1 MKLDLSPTSWGRV
14 IAVTVAGTAF
24 FIAVAFFVDSFNFP
38 YLSPEAL
45 WHAQMTDLM
54 LPLVLGGSFLFFLMW
69 KIRQLAIAQRDL
81 SIVAATDSL
90 TAVLNRGAFS
100 MLVEAFLEQA
110 RKQASVNSAVNSG
123 ALLIIDAD
131 HFKAINDRLGHDCGD
146 QALKLI
152 AQAIKAQLR
161 GGDIVGRIGG
171 EEFGVFLPGVDPSQ
185 SWLVA
190 ESIRRRIRE
199 MEFSPGGRSCPLS
212 VSIGGTSFRGSTT
225 YEQIFS
231 AADKRLY
238 TAKSNGRDQVSFDPA
253 EASPAPL
260 PSVATVH

>member
-1 MKLDLSPTSWGRV
+1 MRLDLSPTSWGRV
-14 IAVTVAGTAF
+14 IAVTAAGTAF

-45 WHAQMTDLM
+45 WRAQLTDLM

-100 MLVEAFLEQA
+100 MLVEAYLEQT
-110 RKQASVNSAVNSG
+110 RKQEQAHSG

-131 HFKAINDRLGHDCGD
+131 HFKSINDRHGHDCGD

-152 AQAIKAQLR
+152 AQAIKGQLR

-171 EEFGVFLPGVDPSQ
+171 EEFGVFLPGVDPSH
-185 SWLVA
+185 SWVVA

-199 MEFSPGGRSCPLS
+199 MDFSPGGRPCPLS
-212 VSIGGTSFRGSTT
+212 VSIGGTSFTGPTT
-225 YEQIFS
+225 FEEIFV
-231 AADKRLY
+231 AADRRLY
-238 TAKSNGRDQVSFDPA
+238 AAKSNGRDQVSFDPSG
-253 EASPAPL
+253 ASL
-260 PSVATVH
+260 VPSGAIVH

>member
-14 IAVTVAGTAF
+14 IAVTAAGTAF

-38 YLSPEAL
+38 YLSPEAV
-45 WHAQMTDLM
+45 WRAQLTDLM
-54 LPLVLGGSFLFFLMW
+54 LPLVLGGSFLSFLMW

-81 SIVAATDSL
+81 SVIAATDSL

-100 MLVEAFLEQA
+100 MLVEAYLEQT
-110 RKQASVNSAVNSG
+110 RKQAPANSG

-131 HFKAINDRLGHDCGD
+131 HFKSINDRLGHDCGD

-152 AQAIKAQLR
+152 AQAIKGQLR

-185 SWLVA
+185 SWVVA
-190 ESIRRRIRE
+190 ESIRRRIKE
-199 MEFSPGGRSCPLS
+199 MDFSPGGRPCPLS
-212 VSIGGTSFRGSTT
+212 VSIGGTSFSGPIT
-225 YEQIFS
+225 YEEIFL
-231 AADKRLY
+231 AADRRLY
-238 TAKSNGRDQVSFDPA
+238 AAKSNGRDQVSFDPTN
-253 EASPAPL
+253 PL
-260 PSVATVH
+260 QTPQPSVITVH

>member
-1 MKLDLSPTSWGRV
+1 MKLGLSPTSWSRV
-14 IAVTVAGTAF
+14 IAVTAAGTAF

-38 YLSPEAL
+38 YLSPEAI
-45 WHAQMTDLM
+45 WRAQMTDLM

-81 SIVAATDSL
+81 SVVAATDSL

-100 MLVEAFLEQA
+100 MLVEAYLEQT
-110 RKQASVNSAVNSG
+110 RKQEQANSG

-131 HFKAINDRLGHDCGD
+131 HFKLINDRLGHDCGD

-152 AQAIKAQLR
+152 AQEIKGQLR

-171 EEFGVFLPGVDPSQ
+171 EEFGVFLPGVDPAQ
-185 SWLVA
+185 SWVVA

-199 MEFSPGGRSCPLS
+199 MDFSPGGRPCPLS
-212 VSIGGTSFRGSTT
+212 VSIGGTSFTGPTT
-225 YEQIFS
+225 YEEIFV
-231 AADKRLY
+231 AADRRLY

-253 EASPAPL
+253 GASPVPL
-260 PSVATVH
+260 PGIATVH

>member
-1 MKLDLSPTSWGRV
+1 MKADLSATSWGRV
-14 IAVTVAGTAF
+14 IAVTIAGTAF

-38 YLSPEAL
+38 YLSPEAV
-45 WHAQMTDLM
+45 WRAQLTDLL
-54 LPLVLGGSFLFFLMW
+54 LPLALGGSFLFFLMW

-81 SIVAATDSL
+81 SVIAATDSL
-90 TAVLNRGAFS
+90 TTVLNRGAFS
-100 MLVEAFLEQA
+100 MLVEAYLEQV
-110 RKQASVNSAVNSG
+110 RRQSSVKSG

-131 HFKAINDRLGHDCGD
+131 HFKLINDRLGHDCGD

-152 AQAIKAQLR
+152 AQAIKGQLR
-161 GGDIVGRIGG
+161 GSDIVGRIGG

-199 MEFSPGGRSCPLS
+199 MDFSPGGRSCPLS
-212 VSIGGTSFRGSTT
+212 VSIGGTSFSGPTT
-225 YEQIFS
+225 YEEIFS

-238 TAKSNGRDQVSFDPA
+238 AAKSNGRDQVSFDPA
-253 EASPAPL
+253 ESALVTLANA
-260 PSVATVH
+260 ATMH

>member
-14 IAVTVAGTAF
+14 IAVTIVGTAF

-38 YLSPEAL
+38 YLSPEAV
-45 WHAQMTDLM
+45 WRAQMTDLM

-81 SIVAATDSL
+81 SVIAATDSL

-100 MLVEAFLEQA
+100 MLVEAYLEQTH
-110 RKQASVNSAVNSG
+110 KQEQTRSG

-131 HFKAINDRLGHDCGD
+131 HFKSINDRLGHDCGD

-152 AQAIKAQLR
+152 AQAIKGQLR
-161 GGDIVGRIGG
+161 GGDLVGRIGG

-185 SWLVA
+185 SWVVA

-199 MEFSPGGRSCPLS
+199 MDFSPGGRPCPLS
-212 VSIGGTSFRGSTT
+212 VSIGGTSFTGPIT
-225 YEQIFS
+225 YEEIFS
-231 AADKRLY
+231 AADRRLY

-253 EASPAPL
+253 GVSPPL

>member
-14 IAVTVAGTAF
+14 IAVTAVGTAF

-38 YLSPEAL
+38 YLSPEAV
-45 WHAQMTDLM
+45 WRAQMTDLM

-81 SIVAATDSL
+81 SVIAATDSL

-100 MLVEAFLEQA
+100 MLVEAYLEQT
-110 RKQASVNSAVNSG
+110 RKQEQTRSG

-131 HFKAINDRLGHDCGD
+131 HFKLINDRLGHDCGD

-152 AQAIKAQLR
+152 AQAIKGQLR

-185 SWLVA
+185 SWVVA

-199 MEFSPGGRSCPLS
+199 MEFSPGGRPCPLS
-212 VSIGGTSFRGSTT
+212 VSIGGTSFTGPIT
-225 YEQIFS
+225 YEEIFS

-253 EASPAPL
+253 GTSPAPA
-260 PSVATVH
+260 PGVATVH

>member
-1 MKLDLSPTSWGRV
+1 MRIDLSPTGWGRV
-14 IAVTVAGTAF
+14 IAVTIAGTAF

-38 YLSPEAL
+38 YLSREAV
-45 WHAQMTDLM
+45 WRAQMTDLM

-81 SIVAATDSL
+81 SVIAATDSL

-100 MLVEAFLEQA
+100 MLVEAYLEQT
-110 RKQASVNSAVNSG
+110 RKQEQTRSG

-131 HFKAINDRLGHDCGD
+131 HFKLINDRLGHDCGD

-152 AQAIKAQLR
+152 AQAIKGQLR

-185 SWLVA
+185 SWVVA

-199 MEFSPGGRSCPLS
+199 MDFSPGGRPCPLS
-212 VSIGGTSFRGSTT
+212 VSIGGTSFTGPIT
-225 YEQIFS
+225 YQEIFS
-231 AADKRLY
+231 AADRRLY

-253 EASPAPL
+253 AAAPVPQ

>member
-14 IAVTVAGTAF
+14 LAVTVVGPAF

-38 YLSPEAL
+38 YLSPEAV
-45 WHAQMTDLM
+45 WRAQMTDLM

-81 SIVAATDSL
+81 SIIAATDSL

-100 MLVEAFLEQA
+100 MLVEAYLEQT
-110 RKQASVNSAVNSG
+110 RKQEQTRSG

-131 HFKAINDRLGHDCGD
+131 HFKSINDRLGHDCGD

-152 AQAIKAQLR
+152 AQAIKGQLR

-185 SWLVA
+185 SWVVA

-199 MEFSPGGRSCPLS
+199 MDFSPGGRPCPLS
-212 VSIGGTSFRGSTT
+212 VSIGGTSFTGPIT
-225 YEQIFS
+225 YEEIFS

-253 EASPAPL
+253 GATPVPP
-260 PSVATVH
+260 PSAATVH

>member
-1 MKLDLSPTSWGRV
+1 MRIDLSPTSWGRV
-14 IAVTVAGTAF
+14 IAVTAAGTAF

-45 WHAQMTDLM
+45 WRAQLTDLM

-100 MLVEAFLEQA
+100 MLVEAYLEQT
-110 RKQASVNSAVNSG
+110 RKQEQVHSG

-131 HFKAINDRLGHDCGD
+131 HFKSINDRHGHDCGD

-152 AQAIKAQLR
+152 AQAIKGQLR

-171 EEFGVFLPGVDPSQ
+171 EEFGVFLPGVDPSH
-185 SWLVA
+185 SWVVA

-199 MEFSPGGRSCPLS
+199 MDFSPGGRPCPLS
-212 VSIGGTSFRGSTT
+212 VSIGGTSFSGPTT
-225 YEQIFS
+225 FEEIFV
-231 AADKRLY
+231 AADRRLY
-238 TAKSNGRDQVSFDPA
+238 AAKSNGRDQVSFDPTG
-253 EASPAPL
+253 ASL
-260 PSVATVH
+260 VPSSAIVH

>member
-14 IAVTVAGTAF
+14 IAVTAAGTAF

-38 YLSPEAL
+38 YLSPEAV
-45 WHAQMTDLM
+45 WRAQLTDLM
-54 LPLVLGGSFLFFLMW
+54 LPLVLGGSFLFLLMW

-100 MLVEAFLEQA
+100 MLVEAYLEQT
-110 RKQASVNSAVNSG
+110 RKQEQTRSG

-152 AQAIKAQLR
+152 AQAIKGQLR

-190 ESIRRRIRE
+190 EAIRRRIRE
-199 MEFSPGGRSCPLS
+199 MDFSPGGRSCPLS
-212 VSIGGTSFRGSTT
+212 VSIGGTSFSGPTT
-225 YEQIFS
+225 YEAIFS
-231 AADKRLY
+231 AADRRLY
-238 TAKSNGRDQVSFDPA
+238 AAKSNGRDQVSFDPT
-253 EASPAPL
+253 EASQVSQ

>member
-1 MKLDLSPTSWGRV
+1 MRIDLSPTSWGRV
-14 IAVTVAGTAF
+14 IAVTTAGTAF

-38 YLSPEAL
+38 YLSREAV
-45 WHAQMTDLM
+45 WRAQMTDLL
-54 LPLVLGGSFLFFLMW
+54 LPLALGGSFLFFLMW

-81 SIVAATDSL
+81 SVIAATDSL

-100 MLVEAFLEQA
+100 MLVEAYLEQT
-110 RKQASVNSAVNSG
+110 RKEEQTRSG

-131 HFKAINDRLGHDCGD
+131 HFKLINDRLGHDCGD

-152 AQAIKAQLR
+152 AQAIKGQLR

-185 SWLVA
+185 SWMVA

-199 MEFSPGGRSCPLS
+199 MDFSPGGRPCPLS
-212 VSIGGTSFRGSTT
+212 VSIGGASFTGPIT
-225 YEQIFS
+225 YEEIFS
-231 AADKRLY
+231 AADRRLY

-253 EASPAPL
+253 GAAPVPQ
-260 PSVATVH
+260 PSVTTVH

>member
-14 IAVTVAGTAF
+14 ISVTVAGTAF

-38 YLSPEAL
+38 YLSTEAVRRAEL
-45 WHAQMTDLM
+45 TDLL
-54 LPLVLGGSFLFFLMW
+54 LPLLLGGSFLFFLMW

-100 MLVEAFLEQA
+100 MLVEAYLEQTRKQEQA
-110 RKQASVNSAVNSG
+110 RPG

-131 HFKAINDRLGHDCGD
+131 HFKSINDRLGHDSGD

-152 AQAIKAQLR
+152 AQAIKGQLR
-161 GGDIVGRIGG
+161 GVDIVGRIGG
-171 EEFGVFLPGVDPSQ
+171 EEFGVFLPGVEPAQ

-212 VSIGGTSFRGSTT
+212 VSIGGISFSGPTT
-225 YEQIFS
+225 YEAIFS
-231 AADKRLY
+231 AADRRLY
-238 TAKSNGRDQVSFDPA
+238 AAKSNGRDQVSFDPA
-253 EASPAPL
+253 EASQLSQPGA
-260 PSVATVH
+260 ATVH

>member
-14 IAVTVAGTAF
+14 VAVTAAGTAF

-38 YLSPEAL
+38 YLSPEAV
-45 WHAQMTDLM
+45 WRAQMTDLL

-81 SIVAATDSL
+81 SVVAATDSL

-100 MLVEAFLEQA
+100 MLVEAYLEQT
-110 RKQASVNSAVNSG
+110 RKLEQTSSG

-131 HFKAINDRLGHDCGD
+131 HFKSINDRLGHDCGD

-152 AQAIKAQLR
+152 AQAIKGQLR
-161 GGDIVGRIGG
+161 GSDIVGRIGG

-185 SWLVA
+185 SWVVA

-199 MEFSPGGRSCPLS
+199 MDFSPGGRSCPLS
-212 VSIGGTSFRGSTT
+212 VSIGGTSFRGPTT
-225 YEQIFS
+225 YEEIFS
-231 AADKRLY
+231 AADRRLY
-238 TAKSNGRDQVSFDPA
+238 KAKSNGRDQVSFDPA
-253 EASPAPL
+253 EASLMPL
-260 PSVATVH
+260 PSVATLH

>member
-14 IAVTVAGTAF
+14 IAVTVVGTAF

-38 YLSPEAL
+38 YLSPEAV
-45 WHAQMTDLM
+45 WRAKMTDLL

-81 SIVAATDSL
+81 SIIAATDSL

-100 MLVEAFLEQA
+100 MLVEAYLEQT
-110 RKQASVNSAVNSG
+110 RKQEQTRSG

-131 HFKAINDRLGHDCGD
+131 HFKSINDRLGHDCGD

-152 AQAIKAQLR
+152 AQAIKGQLR

-171 EEFGVFLPGVDPSQ
+171 EEFGVFLPGVDP
-185 SWLVA
+185 
-190 ESIRRRIRE
+190 
-199 MEFSPGGRSCPLS
+199 
-212 VSIGGTSFRGSTT
+212 
-225 YEQIFS
+225 
-231 AADKRLY
+231 
-238 TAKSNGRDQVSFDPA
+238 
-253 EASPAPL
+253 
-260 PSVATVH
+260 

>member
-14 IAVTVAGTAF
+14 IAVTAAGTAF

-38 YLSPEAL
+38 YLSPEAV
-45 WHAQMTDLM
+45 WRAQMTDLM

-100 MLVEAFLEQA
+100 MLVEAYLEQA
-110 RKQASVNSAVNSG
+110 RKQEQTHSG

-131 HFKAINDRLGHDCGD
+131 HFKLINDRLGHDCGD

-152 AQAIKAQLR
+152 AQAIKGQLR

-190 ESIRRRIRE
+190 EAIRRRIRE
-199 MEFSPGGRSCPLS
+199 MDFSPGGRSCPLS
-212 VSIGGTSFRGSTT
+212 VSIGGTSFSGPTT
-225 YEQIFS
+225 YEAIFS
-231 AADKRLY
+231 AADRRLY
-238 TAKSNGRDQVSFDPA
+238 AAKSNGRDQVSFDPT
-253 EASPAPL
+253 EASQVSQ

>member
-14 IAVTVAGTAF
+14 IAVTAAGTAF
-24 FIAVAFFVDSFNFP
+24 FIGVAFFVDSFNFP
-38 YLSPEAL
+38 YLSPEAV
-45 WHAQMTDLM
+45 WRAQMTDLM

-81 SIVAATDSL
+81 SVIAATDSL

-100 MLVEAFLEQA
+100 MLVEAYLEQT
-110 RKQASVNSAVNSG
+110 RKQEQTHSG

-131 HFKAINDRLGHDCGD
+131 HFKSINDRLGHECGD

-152 AQAIKAQLR
+152 AQAIKGQLR
-161 GGDIVGRIGG
+161 GSDIVGRIGG

-185 SWLVA
+185 SWVVA

-199 MEFSPGGRSCPLS
+199 MDFSPGGRPCPLS
-212 VSIGGTSFRGSTT
+212 VSIGGTSFSGPTT
-225 YEQIFS
+225 YEAIFS
-231 AADKRLY
+231 AADRRLY
-238 TAKSNGRDQVSFDPA
+238 TAKSNGRDQVSFDPTN
-253 EASPAPL
+253 PL
-260 PSVATVH
+260 QTPPPSVVTVH

>member
-38 YLSPEAL
+38 YLSPEAV
-45 WHAQMTDLM
+45 WRAQMTDLM
-54 LPLVLGGSFLFFLMW
+54 LPLGLGGSFLFFLMW

-81 SIVAATDSL
+81 SVVAATDSL

-100 MLVEAFLEQA
+100 MLVEAYLEET
-110 RKQASVNSAVNSG
+110 RKQEQPRSG

-131 HFKAINDRLGHDCGD
+131 HFKLINDRLGHDCGD

-152 AQAIKAQLR
+152 AQAIKGQLR

-185 SWLVA
+185 SWVVA

-199 MEFSPGGRSCPLS
+199 MDFSPGGRPCPLS
-212 VSIGGTSFRGSTT
+212 VSIGGTSFTGPIT
-225 YEQIFS
+225 YEEIFS
-231 AADKRLY
+231 AADRRLY

-253 EASPAPL
+253 GATPVPQ

>member
-14 IAVTVAGTAF
+14 FAVTIVGTAF

-38 YLSPEAL
+38 YLSPEAV
-45 WHAQMTDLM
+45 WRAQLTDLM
-54 LPLVLGGSFLFFLMW
+54 LPLVLGGSFLSFLMW

-81 SIVAATDSL
+81 TVIAATDSL

-100 MLVEAFLEQA
+100 MLVEAYLEQT
-110 RKQASVNSAVNSG
+110 RKQERANSG

-152 AQAIKAQLR
+152 AQAIKGQLR

-185 SWLVA
+185 SWVVA

-199 MEFSPGGRSCPLS
+199 MDFSPDGKPCPLS
-212 VSIGGTSFRGSTT
+212 VSIGGTSFSGPTT
-225 YEQIFS
+225 YEQIFL
-231 AADKRLY
+231 AADRRLY
-238 TAKSNGRDQVSFDPA
+238 AAKSNGRDQVSFDPA
-253 EASPAPL
+253 GDPLVPL
-260 PSVATVH
+260 PGVATVH

>member
-1 MKLDLSPTSWGRV
+1 MKVDLSATSWGRV
-14 IAVTVAGTAF
+14 IAVTTAGTAF

-38 YLSPEAL
+38 YLSPEAV
-45 WHAQMTDLM
+45 WRAQLTDLL
-54 LPLVLGGSFLFFLMW
+54 LPLALGGSFLFFLMW

-81 SIVAATDSL
+81 SVIAATDSL
-90 TAVLNRGAFS
+90 TTVLNRGAFS
-100 MLVEAFLEQA
+100 MLVEAYLEQV
-110 RKQASVNSAVNSG
+110 RRQASVKSG

-131 HFKAINDRLGHDCGD
+131 HFKSINDRLGHDCGD

-152 AQAIKAQLR
+152 AQAIKGQLR
-161 GGDIVGRIGG
+161 GSDIVGRIGG

-199 MEFSPGGRSCPLS
+199 MDFSPGGRSCPLS
-212 VSIGGTSFRGSTT
+212 VSIGGTSFSGPTT
-225 YEQIFS
+225 YEEIFS

-238 TAKSNGRDQVSFDPA
+238 AAKSNGRDQVSFDPA
-253 EASPAPL
+253 ESASVTLANA
-260 PSVATVH
+260 ATMH

>member
-14 IAVTVAGTAF
+14 IAVTAAGTAF

-38 YLSPEAL
+38 YLSSDAV
-45 WHAQMTDLM
+45 WRAQLTDLL
-54 LPLVLGGSFLFFLMW
+54 LPLGLGGTFLFLLMW
-69 KIRQLAIAQRDL
+69 KIRQLAIAQREL
-81 SIVAATDSL
+81 SVIAATDSL

-100 MLVEAFLEQA
+100 MLVEAYLEET
-110 RKQASVNSAVNSG
+110 RKQEHARSG

-131 HFKAINDRLGHDCGD
+131 HFKSINDRLGHDCGD

-161 GGDIVGRIGG
+161 GSDIVGRIGG

-190 ESIRRRIRE
+190 EGIRRRIRE
-199 MEFSPGGRSCPLS
+199 MDFSPGGHACPLS
-212 VSIGGTSFRGSTT
+212 VSIGGTSFNGPTT
-225 YEQIFS
+225 YEAIFS
-231 AADKRLY
+231 AADRRLY
-238 TAKSNGRDQVSFDPA
+238 AAKSNGRDQVSFDPA
-253 EASPAPL
+253 EAALVSQ
-260 PSVATVH
+260 PSAATVH

>member
-14 IAVTVAGTAF
+14 IAVTAAGTAF

-38 YLSPEAL
+38 YLSPEAV
-45 WHAQMTDLM
+45 WRAQMTDLM

-81 SIVAATDSL
+81 SVVAATDSL

-100 MLVEAFLEQA
+100 MLVEAYLEET
-110 RKQASVNSAVNSG
+110 RKQEHTRSG

-131 HFKAINDRLGHDCGD
+131 HFKSINDRLGHDCGD

-152 AQAIKAQLR
+152 AQAIKGQLR

-185 SWLVA
+185 SWVVA

-199 MEFSPGGRSCPLS
+199 MEFSPGGRPCPLS
-212 VSIGGTSFRGSTT
+212 VSIGGTSFTGPIT
-225 YEQIFS
+225 YEEIFS
-231 AADKRLY
+231 AADRRLY

-253 EASPAPL
+253 GAVPVPL

>member
-14 IAVTVAGTAF
+14 IAVTVVGTAF

-38 YLSPEAL
+38 YLSPEAV
-45 WHAQMTDLM
+45 WRAQMTDLM

-81 SIVAATDSL
+81 SIIAATDSL

-100 MLVEAFLEQA
+100 MLVEAYLEQT
-110 RKQASVNSAVNSG
+110 RKQEQTRSG

-131 HFKAINDRLGHDCGD
+131 HFKSINDRLGHDCGD

-152 AQAIKAQLR
+152 AQAIKGQLR

-185 SWLVA
+185 SWVVA

-199 MEFSPGGRSCPLS
+199 MEFSPGGRPCPLS
-212 VSIGGTSFRGSTT
+212 VSIGGTSFTGPIT
-225 YEQIFS
+225 YEEIFS

-253 EASPAPL
+253 GATPVPPL
-260 PSVATVH
+260 SAATVH